1 MTYLVSA
8 RKWRPMR
15 FDEVT
20 AQEHVTITIRNAI
33 RSNKIAHAY
42 LFSGPSG
49 VGKTTTARILAKA
62 INCPDVKDGEP
73 CNQCEVCQ
81 EINDGRSLDVI
92 EIDGASNRGID
103 EIRDLRESVR
113 YSPSS
118 LRYKVYIIDEVHM
131 LTKEA
136 FNALLKTLEEPPSY
150 AIFVLATTEPHR
162 VLPTI
167 MTRCQRFDFKRIDID
182 LIIERLRYIAAE
194 EKIKIDE
201 ESLIAIA
208 KKSDGSLRDALSIF
222 DQVVAFCGS
231 EIRHDS
237 VIEALGLVDED
248 MFFEM
253 TSTIVGRD
261 FNGAIALAS
270 EISSRGYDIVDF
282 LNGLAEHLRN
292 LLIVRSTGRID
303 LVEASNFYKQK
314 YLDVAKSFDTPDLL
328 RMLKIVTDAVQQ
340 IRYASQPRIKLEM
353 TLLQLVNMEK
363 SISLDSLF
371 KEIEMLK
378 KKLSDSQYL
387 QLNPNKG
394 SFDDIGAEEIMM
406 PRQRKHNLLSPHL
419 SKTNLPSDKIK
430 EFESNYSIH
439 DANFQEI
446 SARWEELLLKIKN
459 ERIAV
464 WTQML
469 NVKPKGMKNGFLL
482 LSLPDEGVLIVLR
495 QFKRYL
501 EDAIQKFLGL
511 KVALEFTL
519 EVNASSKGKTVSYD
533 EMIIKILKDDF
544 GAEEVE

>member
-1 MTYLVSA
+1 MTYLVTA

-20 AQEHVTITIRNAI
+20 AQEHVTITIKNSI
-33 RSNKIAHAY
+33 RSNRIAHAY

-62 INCPDVKDGEP
+62 INCSNISDGEP
-73 CNQCEVCQ
+73 CNQCQVCR
-81 EINDGRSLDVI
+81 EIIEGRSLDVI

-113 YSPSS
+113 YPPSS

-150 AIFVLATTEPHR
+150 AIFILATTEPHK

-167 MTRCQRFDFKRIDID
+167 MTRCQRFDFKRIEIGM
-182 LIIERLRYIAAE
+182 IMERLRYIAAE

-201 ESLIAIA
+201 ESLVAIA
-208 KKSDGSLRDALSIF
+208 KKSDGSMRDALSIF
-222 DQVVAFCGS
+222 DQVRAFCES
-231 EIRHDS
+231 EIRHDE
-237 VIEALGLVDED
+237 VMEALSLVNEEL
-248 MFFEM
+248 FFRM
-253 TSTIVGRD
+253 TSIIINRD
-261 FNGAIALAS
+261 FNGAIELAS
-270 EISSRGYDIVDF
+270 EVFSRGYDIVEF

-292 LLIVRSTGRID
+292 LLIVLSTGKAD
-303 LVEASNFYKQK
+303 LVEASNFYKEK
-314 YLDVAKSFDTPDLL
+314 YLQVAKSFDAPDLL
-328 RMLKIVTDAVQQ
+328 RLLKTVTDAIQQ
-340 IRYASQPRIKLEM
+340 VRYVSQPRIKLEM

-363 SISLDSLF
+363 SVSLDAIF

-378 KKLSDSQYL
+378 KKLSNSQSMSPAPHF
-387 QLNPNKG
+387 N
-394 SFDDIGAEEIMM
+394 SFDDNGVGENMVQ
-406 PRQRKHNLLSPHL
+406 RQVKRSFLSSNV
-419 SKTNLPSDKIK
+419 SKVSSSLDRSKG
-430 EFESNYSIH
+430 FESGYSVH
-439 DANFQEI
+439 EPNFQEI
-446 SARWEELLLKIKN
+446 NARWDELLLNIKK

-464 WTQML
+464 WTQLL
-469 NVKPKGMKNGFLL
+469 NVKPKGMRNGFLL
-482 LSLPDEGVLIVLR
+482 LALPDEGMLIVLR

-511 KVALEFTL
+511 KVAVEFTL
-519 EVNASSKGKTVSYD
+519 DDNTQIKIQDYSHD
-533 EMIIKILKDDF
+533 EMLIKILRDEF

>member
-1 MTYLVSA
+1 MTYLVTA

-20 AQEHVTITIRNAI
+20 AQEHVTITIKNSI
-33 RSNKIAHAY
+33 RSNRIAHAY

-62 INCPDVKDGEP
+62 INCPNVKEGEP
-73 CNQCEVCQ
+73 CNECDVCR
-81 EINDGRSLDVI
+81 EITEGRSLDVI

-113 YSPSS
+113 YLPSS

-136 FNALLKTLEEPPSY
+136 FNALLKTLEEPPPY
-150 AIFVLATTEPHR
+150 AIFILATTEPHR

-167 MTRCQRFDFKRIDID
+167 MTRCQRFDFRRIEIEM
-182 LIIERLRYIAAE
+182 IMERLRYIAAE

-201 ESLIAIA
+201 ESLVAIA
-208 KKSDGSLRDALSIF
+208 KKSDGSMRDALSIF

-237 VIEALGLVDED
+237 VIEALSLVDEEL
-248 MFFEM
+248 FFKM
-253 TSTIVGRD
+253 TSIIVDRD
-261 FNGAIALAS
+261 FNGAILLAS
-270 EISSRGYDIVDF
+270 EIFSRGYDIVEF

-292 LLIVRSTGRID
+292 LLIVCSTKTAD
-303 LVEASNFYKQK
+303 LLEASNFYKQR
-314 YLDVAKSFDTPDLL
+314 YLDAAKAFDTPDLL
-328 RMLKIVTDAVQQ
+328 RLLKVVTDAVQQ
-340 IRYASQPRIKLEM
+340 IRYVSQPRIKLEM

-363 SISLDSLF
+363 SISLDLLF
-371 KEIEMLK
+371 QEIEMLK
-378 KKLSDSQYL
+378 KKLTGSQLSVSDL
-387 QLNPNKG
+387 PG
-394 SFDDIGAEEIMM
+394 SSFNNIGLEEKAI
-406 PRQRKHNLLSPHL
+406 PHQRKHGLLPSHL
-419 SKTNLPSDKIK
+419 SKTNLRPDRISVH
-430 EFESNYSIH
+430 E
-439 DANFQEI
+439 ATFQEI
-446 SARWEELLLKIKN
+446 NARWDELLLNIKK

-469 NVKPKGMKNGFLL
+469 NVKPKGMGNGFLL
-482 LSLPDEGVLIVLR
+482 LSLPDEGTLLVLR

-511 KVALEFTL
+511 KVAVEFSLEY
-519 EVNASSKGKTVSYD
+519 SGPRDDGKAGYD